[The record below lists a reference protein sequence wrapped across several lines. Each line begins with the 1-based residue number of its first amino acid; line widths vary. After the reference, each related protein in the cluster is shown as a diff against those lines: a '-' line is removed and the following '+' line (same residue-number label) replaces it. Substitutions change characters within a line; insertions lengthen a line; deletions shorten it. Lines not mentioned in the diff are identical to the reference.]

1 MNPVL
6 ILTLTLSSTLGA
18 ISLACAVLNELL
30 FAQLTL
36 GGSCVIALLAATI
49 DALQDHDKRQA
60 NRPLTDNERS
70 LLQARRAARVRRE
83 R

>member
-1 MNPVL
+1 MNPIL
-6 ILTLTLSSTLGA
+6 ILTLVLSSTLGA

-36 GGSCVIALLAATI
+36 GGSFILALLAATV
-49 DALQDHDKRQA
+49 DALQDSDKLRPT
-60 NRPLTDNERS
+60 RPLTPKERS
-70 LLQARRAARVRRE
+70 LLQARRASRVRRE

>member
-1 MNPVL
+1 MNPIL
-6 ILTLTLSSTLGA
+6 ILTLVLSSTLGA
-18 ISLACAVLNELL
+18 LSFACVIAGELL
-30 FAQLTL
+30 WAQFALT
-36 GGSCVIALLAATI
+36 GSFVIALLAATI